1 MKADYTHYIFRSNA
15 VNFTLDTLFHKIEE
29 LGFAAVYKEKELV
42 HRALRRF
49 FFLPYVPIE
58 HVVSA
63 FEFCAAELS
72 RFFDFFFVLILVFL
86 VRVGPKYRP
95 FKDYIARTWVCKKL
109 KGNQYSNPLYRH
121 DKM

>member
-1 MKADYTHYIFRSNA
+1 M
-15 VNFTLDTLFHKIEE
+15 FHKIEE

-72 RFFDFFFVLILVFL
+72 RFFDFFFCVNSRLFSTCGAEISSV
-86 VRVGPKYRP
+86 
-95 FKDYIARTWVCKKL
+95 
-109 KGNQYSNPLYRH
+109 
-121 DKM
+121 